1 MLAKAAASNPCPWSA
16 HASLVARRLDS
27 PESYLLTFELLL
39 DDCQSELLLPGQ
51 HLVLAPHEA
60 DGDEATPVGESRPY
74 GMSAARPEP
83 EGVRLRAT

>member
-39 DDCQSELLLPGQ
+39 DDCPSELLLPGRCNCSTNLYSLSRFYSQ
-51 HLVLAPHEA
+51 LLVLHTDA
-60 DGDEATPVGESRPY
+60 
-74 GMSAARPEP
+74 
-83 EGVRLRAT
+83 